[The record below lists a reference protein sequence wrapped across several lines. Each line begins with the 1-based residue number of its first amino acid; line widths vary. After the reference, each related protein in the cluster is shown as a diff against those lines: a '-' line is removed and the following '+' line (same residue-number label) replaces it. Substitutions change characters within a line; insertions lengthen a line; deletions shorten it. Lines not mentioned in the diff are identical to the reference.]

1 MPQPDSLEQRVAEG
15 MDPGSW
21 VRSLK
26 VAVVGSVNSDLVL
39 STNRIPQPGETVTA
53 TSSAVHNGGK
63 GANQAVALA
72 RLGQTTFL
80 IACVGNDPDGDRLMT
95 ALVDNKVDVSMVARV
110 EEPTGL
116 AVIVVD
122 KSGENTVVGNPGAN
136 HQLTAELIA
145 EASGVLATADATL
158 VQMEI
163 PGDTVAEALSAAEG
177 TRLLNPAP
185 AAPLDRRVLDNVDV
199 LLPNRTELGVL
210 AGVEAPVSERQVVE
224 ATRMLEFDGMVVV
237 TLGSEGAIAVRPD
250 GSVVRA
256 IPPAVRV
263 VDTVGAGDAFCAGFA
278 HATALGLSLTDCMTM
293 ATACGAHATTIHG
306 AQPSMPTHEDA
317 ARLITQVTLG

>member
-1 MPQPDSLEQRVAEG
+1 MPQSESLEHRVADG
-15 MDPGSW
+15 MDHGL
-21 VRSLK
+21 RARGLK

-39 STNRIPQPGETVTA
+39 STNRIPRPGETITA
-53 TSSAVHNGGK
+53 TSSTVHNGGK

-72 RLGQTTFL
+72 RLGQSTFL
-80 IACVGNDPDGDRLMT
+80 IGCVGHDPDGDRLMA
-95 ALVDNKVDVSMVARV
+95 ALIENGVDVSMVARV
-110 EEPTGL
+110 DEPTGL

-122 KSGENTVVGNPGAN
+122 KTGENTVVGNPGAN
-136 HQLTAELIA
+136 YQLTTELIA

-163 PGDTVAEALSAAEG
+163 PAETVAEALRTAEG

-185 AAPLDRRVLDNVDV
+185 AAPLDHRILEHVDV

-210 AGVEAPVSERQVVE
+210 AGVDTPVSERDVVE
-224 ATRMLEFDGMVVV
+224 ATRQLEFDGVVVV
-237 TLGSEGAIAVRPD
+237 TLGSEGAIAIQPD
-250 GSVVRA
+250 GIAVRA

-263 VDTVGAGDAFCAGFA
+263 VDTVGAGDAFCAGFT
-278 HATALGLSLTDCMTM
+278 HATALGLSLAECMTM

-306 AQPSMPTHEDA
+306 AQPSMPTHDDA
-317 ARLITQVTLG
+317 ARLIPRVTLG